1 MTADNWLLSGEL
13 SKDSSRAFELAV
25 ETASE
30 ELGEFPPTVSRFEQP
45 GSELWQVD
53 VYFAA
58 EPPQGF
64 VDQILTTAGLGDWD
78 YELAPIE
85 ERDWVSES
93 QKLLAPVRSGRFLV
107 YGAHDADKADPSLIN
122 LQIDAGQA
130 FGTGKHETTAAC
142 LALLDQL
149 ADTYIPASY
158 LDLGTGSGVLAL
170 AAAKVWPDARGTGS
184 DIDPIATDVAIE
196 NAAING
202 AQVRRPEATM
212 GVHFLTADGF
222 DHPSL
227 AAEAPYDL
235 IVANILA
242 GPLIEMAADVAGALA
257 QEGVIILSGLLIT
270 QKPDVLNAYAE
281 QGLTLVAEEED
292 GEWAALQLQRQP

>member
-13 SKDSSRAFELAV
+13 SENGSQAFEMAV
-25 ETASE
+25 EAASE

-45 GSELWQVD
+45 GSELWRVD
-53 VYFAA
+53 VYFAGK
-58 EPPQGF
+58 PSQGF
-64 VDQILTTAGLGDWD
+64 IDRILTSAQLVNWD

-107 YGAHDADKADPSLIN
+107 YGAHDADKAEPSLIN
-122 LQIDAGQA
+122 LQVDAGQA

-149 ADTYIPASY
+149 ANTYSPASY

-170 AAAKVWPDARGTGS
+170 AAAKVWPRARGTGS

-202 AQVRRPEATM
+202 VQVRAPEAPV

-222 DHPSL
+222 DHPTL

-235 IVANILA
+235 IIANILA
-242 GPLIEMAADVAGALA
+242 GPLIDMAAGVAGALA
-257 QEGVIILSGLLIT
+257 QDGMLILSGLLIT

-281 QGLTLVAEEED
+281 QGLRLVGEEED
-292 GEWAALQLQRQP
+292 GEWAALQLASLP